1 MNDLG
6 VQTADRPL
14 AETAQPPVSEW
25 KRTYRKFVKNP
36 VGIIGLAMVLMIT
49 LMSIAA
55 PLMTSHDPIDVHLE
69 KKLQPPVWQE
79 GGSWEHWLGTDEV
92 GRDVWARLVYGSR
105 ISLAVG
111 FFAVVISLVLGT
123 ALGMLAGYFRGK
135 TDFAISTV
143 IDIMMA
149 FPFILLALATI
160 AVMGPSLLNMILV
173 LGLTDWTQYARL
185 VRSEVINL
193 REQEF
198 IQAGYALG
206 SRHWRIIWKHLL
218 PNCLPSV
225 IVLATLA
232 MARAILMESSLSFLG
247 LGVSSPTPS
256 WGFMMSTGRPYI
268 ATAWWLA
275 TLPGIAILITVLG
288 INLAGDRIRDLLDPK
303 VD

>member
-1 MNDLG
+1 MSNAG
-6 VQTADRPL
+6 VQTAPHPA
-14 AETAQPPVSEW
+14 AETPRPAVPEW
-25 KRTYRKFVKNP
+25 KRKVRKFVKNP
-36 VGIIGLAMVLMIT
+36 IGIIGLIMLVVIT
-49 LMSIAA
+49 LISIAA
-55 PLMTSHDPIDVHLE
+55 PLLTSHDPIEVNLDN
-69 KKLQPPVWQE
+69 KLKPPAWQE

-105 ISLAVG
+105 VSLSVG
-111 FFAVVISLVLGT
+111 FFAVVISLTIGT
-123 ALGMLAGYFRGK
+123 ALGILAGYFRGK

-143 IDIMMA
+143 VDIMMA

-185 VRSEVINL
+185 VRGDVIGL

-206 SRHWRIIWKHLL
+206 SKHWRMIWRHLL

-247 LGVSSPTPS
+247 LGVSSPAPS

-288 INLAGDRIRDLLDPK
+288 INLAGDRIRDMLDPK

>member
-36 VGIIGLAMVLMIT
+36 VGIIGLAMVVMIT

-55 PLMTSHDPIDVHLE
+55 PLLTSHDPIDVHLE

>member
-55 PLMTSHDPIDVHLE
+55 PLLTSHDPIDVHLE

-268 ATAWWLA
+268 ATAWWLT

>member
-1 MNDLG
+1 MSNSGLEVTTNAG
-6 VQTADRPL
+6 V
-14 AETAQPPVSEW
+14 ESMPPAVSEW
-25 KRTYRKFVKNP
+25 KRKYRKFVKNP
-36 VGIIGLAMVLMIT
+36 IGIIGIGMVLLVV
-49 LMSIAA
+49 LMSLAA
-55 PLMTSHDPIDVHLE
+55 PLLTSHDPIEVNLE
-69 KKLQPPVWQE
+69 KKLLPPAWLE
-79 GGSWEHWLGTDEV
+79 GGTWEHWLGTDEV

-105 ISLAVG
+105 ISLSVG
-111 FFAVVISLVLGT
+111 FFAVIISMVIGTTLGI
-123 ALGMLAGYFRGK
+123 LAGYFRGK
-135 TDFAISTV
+135 VDFMISSI

-160 AVMGPSLLNMILV
+160 AVLGPSLLNMILV

-185 VRSEVINL
+185 VRGEVISL

-198 IQAGYALG
+198 VQAGYALG

-218 PNCLPSV
+218 PNCMPSV

-232 MARAILMESSLSFLG
+232 LARAILMESSLSFLG

-268 ATAWWLA
+268 STAWWLA
-275 TLPGIAILITVLG
+275 TLPGLAILITVLG

>member
-55 PLMTSHDPIDVHLE
+55 PLLTSHDPIDVHLE

-288 INLAGDRIRDLLDPK
+288 INLAGDRIRDLLDSK

>member
-55 PLMTSHDPIDVHLE
+55 PLLTSHDPIDVHLE

>member
-14 AETAQPPVSEW
+14 SETAQPPVSEW

-55 PLMTSHDPIDVHLE
+55 PLLTSHDPIDVHLE